1 MQTQGRKNVTGLCME
16 ALALVLLM
24 GTCFAQDKSEAI
36 QAIAWGQG
44 AQAGRS
50 YKVTVS
56 IDSFSTPDD
65 NKVLLEAFNKSGN
78 QGLVE
83 ALKKM
88 PAKGKLSFTGQ
99 ADYDITYIREGP
111 TPTGRKIRLV
121 TNRFVTFAETRG
133 YQPSSDYGLSALEFN
148 LSPEQEKSSGTFLPA
163 CKFKTS
169 KDGGLEIEGYTDP
182 WRLDHITDKNSQ

>member
-1 MQTQGRKNVTGLCME
+1 M
-16 ALALVLLM
+16 LM
-24 GTCFAQDKSEAI
+24 TGTCFPQDKSEAF

-44 AQAGRS
+44 AQMGRS

-65 NKVLLEAFNKSGN
+65 NKILLDAFDKSGN
-78 QGLVE
+78 QGLVD

-88 PAKGKLSFTGQ
+88 PVKGRLSFTGQ

-133 YQPSSDYGLSALEFN
+133 YQASSDYGLSALEFN
-148 LSPEQEKSSGTFLPA
+148 LSPEQGKSTGTFLPA
-163 CKFKTS
+163 CKFKAS
-169 KDGGLEIEGYTDP
+169 KNGGVEIEGYTDP
-182 WRLDHITDKNSQ
+182 WRLDHITDKNSK

>member
-1 MQTQGRKNVTGLCME
+1 MQIQSSRKVTGLCMG
-16 ALALVLLM
+16 ALAVGFLA
-24 GTCFAQDKSEAI
+24 GTCLAQDKAEAF

-44 AQAGRS
+44 AQMGRS

-65 NKVLLEAFNKSGN
+65 NQILLDAFNKSGN

-88 PAKGKLSFTGQ
+88 PAKGRLSFTGQ

-121 TNRFVTFAETRG
+121 TNRFVTFAETRE

-148 LSPEQEKSSGTFLPA
+148 LSPEKGKSTGTFLPA

-182 WRLDHITDKNSQ
+182 WRLDHITDKNSK